1 MSDYYFPNNRAI
13 RDFEDYVNKYYD
25 ELQEAFLNVESRMQ
39 FIDFCNEKWAEY
51 LKKNDEL
58 RYGL

>member
-1 MSDYYFPNNRAI
+1 MSDYYLPNNRAI

-25 ELQEAFLNVESRMQ
+25 ELQEAFLDVESRMQ
-39 FIDFCNEKWAEY
+39 FIDFCHEKWSEY